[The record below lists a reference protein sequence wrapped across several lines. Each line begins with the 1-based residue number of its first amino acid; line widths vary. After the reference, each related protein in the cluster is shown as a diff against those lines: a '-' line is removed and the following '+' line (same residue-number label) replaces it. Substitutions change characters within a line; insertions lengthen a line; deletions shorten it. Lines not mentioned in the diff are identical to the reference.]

1 LKAHGLERF
10 FTHGTGHGVGLEVHE
25 MPTIGQHSR
34 DVLQAGMVITI
45 EPGVYL
51 PKVGG
56 VRIEDLFWLTEKGTE
71 LLSHAPNPPKLL
83 SV

>member
-1 LKAHGLERF
+1 
-10 FTHGTGHGVGLEVHE
+10 
-25 MPTIGQHSR
+25 
-34 DVLQAGMVITI
+34 MVITI

-56 VRIEDLFWLTEKGTE
+56 VRIEDLLWLTEKGTE